1 MAVIFFSND
10 YYYLKKKLNS
20 FNMKCTLQWCQRIFF
35 LNKHHKKCGGCVCF
49 SANLGGDMATSWPE
63 LSCEYQYKL
72 FDLAEQ
78 ISKKLLHNACITKL
92 NNVNFYPFEV
102 VSCYRDPQFQV
113 GDNYSFCFN
122 LRPNIFKSCFF
133 FKIFSLFQMSVCI
146 RFRQHITKKKASSFA
161 ALRAYWIV
169 ADFRKNSKFLKIK
182 KHSEKKF
189 ISGNKKSFF
198 QFLFACFFRRSHSLF
213 LNRVKVF
220 YFVAFINFTTNSPMF
235 FYLVALIHISQ
246 NRLYVFFS

>member
-1 MAVIFFSND
+1 
-10 YYYLKKKLNS
+10 
-20 FNMKCTLQWCQRIFF
+20 MKCTLQWCQRFFF

-49 SANLGGDMATSWPE
+49 SANLRGDMATSWPE

-113 GDNYSFCFN
+113 GDNYSFSFN

-133 FKIFSLFQMSVCI
+133 LRYFLC
-146 RFRQHITKKKASSFA
+146 FRWAC
-161 ALRAYWIV
+161 ALDLGSTLPKESRLLLLPCARIELLLISE
-169 ADFRKNSKFLKIK
+169 KNSKFLKIK

-189 ISGNKKSFF
+189 ILGNKKSFF
-198 QFLFACFFRRSHSLF
+198 QFF
-213 LNRVKVF
+213 LLVF
-220 YFVAFINFTTNSPMF
+220 FVAHIHF
-235 FYLVALIHISQ
+235 F
-246 NRLYVFFS
+246 